1 MRSLSSN
8 QKLSKRWKILLI
20 AGSLTAA
27 VGLAAFLYF
36 TNVQKNSNEPGPN
49 DYKTSAV
56 KESQVPKK
64 EDDKTSSSS
73 SLPEKS
79 DTSTE
84 IPAPTPQETPSSPP
98 EKPLLERASGNPT
111 VKVVATF
118 QQASNGHCELQLSKP
133 GQQTIVHTASIVVS
147 ASYFTCSFNI
157 PRNSLPASDPWNVT
171 VVHKIGTAATAS
183 DTKVLQ

>member
-8 QKLSKRWKILLI
+8 QKLSKRWKIFLI
-20 AGSLTAA
+20 AGT
-27 VGLAAFLYF
+27 LAAIVGSATFFYL
-36 TNVQKNSNEPGPN
+36 TNVQKDSNEPGSN

-79 DTSTE
+79 NNSTE
-84 IPAPTPQETPSSPP
+84 TPAPTSQETPSSPP
-98 EKPLLERASGNPT
+98 EKPLLERAGGNPT
-111 VKVVATF
+111 IKVVATF
-118 QQASNGHCELQLSKP
+118 QQASNGHCELQLSKA
-133 GQQTIVHTASIVVS
+133 GQQTILHTASIVVS

-171 VVHKIGTAATAS
+171 VIHKIGTAATAS